1 MPPTQ
6 LTLVIPGLLGP
17 FPGVEGVN
25 LPVPE
30 IPGLLGLLQ
39 AARPGPGTDADLEA
53 WLCQRFGVGQA
64 PAGDWPV
71 APIEAALELG
81 DAGSCYWLRAD
92 PVHLRADRSRLVLF
106 GPEPLAIRQEE
117 AEALAERFNA
127 LYQPDGLQLFTP
139 RPGRWYLRLAD
150 PPGIATTPLPEVIGR
165 DIDRHLPRGRDAGL
179 WHARLNEIQMLFH
192 AHVVNEA
199 RAAEGRPAINSLWLW
214 GGGLMPAGVQA
225 RDAWMFTSNA
235 LARALAHACALPCMQ
250 GDVPPLADW
259 LPAMLERGPGL
270 VVLDDCRQAQQYGD
284 GQDWAARL
292 QELEARW
299 WGPLRDLRTRGRL
312 RDLVLLAPPGGAFHI
327 GAQRW
332 WERLRRSHPLQH
344 YLVS

>member
-1 MPPTQ
+1 MPLPQ

-17 FPGVEGVN
+17 FPGVEAGN

-30 IPGLLGLLQ
+30 TPGLLDLLK
-39 AARPGPGTDADLEA
+39 AARPGPGTEADLEA
-53 WLCQRFGVGQA
+53 WLCQRFGVGQV

-81 DAGSCYWLRAD
+81 DAGPCYWLRAD

-117 AEALAERFNA
+117 AEALAASFNA
-127 LYQPDGLQLFTP
+127 LYQSDGLQLFTP
-139 RPGRWYLRLAD
+139 HPGRWYLRLAE
-150 PPGIATTPLPEVIGR
+150 PPGLATTPLPEMIGR
-165 DIDRHLPRGRDAGL
+165 DIDRHLPRGRDAGF

-192 AHVVNEA
+192 APGVNEA
-199 RAAEGRPAINSLWLW
+199 RAVEGRPAITSLWL
-214 GGGLMPAGVQA
+214 GGGGRMPAGVQA
-225 RDAWMFTSNA
+225 RDAWMFTTNP
-235 LARALAHACALPCMQ
+235 LARALAGACALPCMH
-250 GDVPPLADW
+250 GDVPSLADW

-292 QELEARW
+292 QALEVRW
-299 WGPLRDLRTRGRL
+299 FAPLRDLRARGRVGEL
-312 RDLVLLAPPGGAFHI
+312 ELLAPPGWAFHI
-327 GAQRW
+327 GKPRW
-332 WERLRRSHPLQH
+332 WERLRRSHPLTH